1 MALITYLHNEYSM
14 WESIVSLNSIT
25 SAKLA
30 TNIITSKLTLGLVV
44 TGLVTGLLSG
54 CNNEAEQPE
63 KVVPVVK
70 TITIDSASTQPT
82 WSLVGTVSARYQS
95 NLAFRVSGKIEKRL
109 VNVGDTVKPGQVLYK
124 LDPTDY
130 QLAVNI
136 AVANVNATQSEIN
149 NAKTELARYE
159 SLFKRNLSSQQV
171 IDQAQTQLT
180 VLQEQLKAQKL
191 QEKQAR
197 NQLQYTTLKSPG
209 LGKILAVMAE
219 EDEVVSAGKAV
230 ASLALNGSR
239 EVSVS
244 IPETR
249 LPGLP
254 KTAQVQVY
262 GDKHLYPVKLR
273 QISGQADPASRT
285 WQANYAFE
293 LGDKSSQKELDALNL
308 GQTAKLIFAMDHSL
322 IKVPNTALYEQAD
335 FSSVWQVKE
344 GKVHRIKVKVK
355 SLSDRWAWVE
365 GDFSEVKTIVAL
377 GAHLL
382 NEGEAVRE
390 SAE

>member
-1 MALITYLHNEYSM
+1 M
-14 WESIVSLNSIT
+14 WESIMSLISWSSTSRSYT
-25 SAKLA
+25 SAKPA
-30 TNIITSKLTLGLVV
+30 TKITMGKFALGL
-44 TGLVTGLLSG
+44 LVTGFVTSLLSG
-54 CNNEAEQPE
+54 CNDKTQQPE

-70 TITIDSASTQPT
+70 TMAIDSASSQPT

-95 NLAFRVSGKIEKRL
+95 NLAFRVSGKIEQRL

-130 QLAVNI
+130 QLAVNV
-136 AVANVNATQSEIN
+136 AVANVHSTESEIK
-149 NAKTELARYE
+149 NAQTELSRYQ

-171 IDQAQTQLT
+171 IDQSQTQLT
-180 VLQEQLKAQKL
+180 VLKERLKAQKL
-191 QEKQAR
+191 QEKQAQ

-219 EDEVVSAGKAV
+219 EGEVVSAGKPV

-239 EVSVS
+239 EVNVS
-244 IPETR
+244 IPENR

-254 KTAQVQVY
+254 KTAQAKIY
-262 GDKHLYPVKLR
+262 GVDHSYPVKLR
-273 QISGQADPASRT
+273 EVSGQADPASRT
-285 WQANYAFE
+285 WQAKFAFE
-293 LGDKSSQKELDALNL
+293 LDNKTSQKELDSLNL
-308 GQTAKLIFAMDHSL
+308 GQTAKLVFASDHSL

-335 FSSVWQVKE
+335 FVSIWQVKE

-355 SLSDRWAWVE
+355 SLSDRWAWIE
-365 GDFSEVKTIVAL
+365 GEFSGVNTIVTL
-377 GAHLL
+377 GVHLL